1 MILLFLR
8 KVRFFVG
15 ELFRILVETLRKSG
29 ACGLKKHAREKKHLG
44 FSRLRAEKPVLEKH
58 LKSDQPG
65 KVRLVTFMHGA
76 GHIDFRTPKTRFLG
90 IQKKGVFLGRF
101 YFFFDF
107 FFLDFEWVKT

>member
-1 MILLFLR
+1 MFFTKNKKSVIFKNMFLLFLR

-44 FSRLRAEKPVLEKH
+44 FSRLRAEKPVLAAL

-65 KVRLVTFMHGA
+65 KVRLVTFMQGA
-76 GHIDFRTPKTRFLG
+76 GHIDFRTPKPPFLG
-90 IQKKGVFLGRF
+90 TQEKGC
-101 YFFFDF
+101 FFDEF
-107 FFLDFEWVKT
+107 